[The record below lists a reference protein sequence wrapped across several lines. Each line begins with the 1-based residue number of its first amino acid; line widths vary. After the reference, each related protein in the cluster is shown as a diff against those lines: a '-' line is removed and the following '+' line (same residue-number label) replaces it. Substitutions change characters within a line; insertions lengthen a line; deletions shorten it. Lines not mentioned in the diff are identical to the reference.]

1 MPLNFLNTGY
11 FADKVGI
18 GTDSPG
24 ESLEILK
31 DGGAII
37 KLHDPGTNSWK
48 IKADANFHIYDDSSS
63 DYLTILNNFVN
74 KPWTILFAYSL
85 QSFKCICYKT
95 LGAHIAKI
103 AIFIHR

>member
-63 DYLTILNNFVN
+63 DYLTILNSGDVGIGTNTPVT
-74 KPWTILFAYSL
+74 KL
-85 QSFKCICYKT
+85 
-95 LGAHIAKI
+95 
-103 AIFIHR
+103 